1 MLRSLLK
8 SKIHHARVTEADLN
22 YVGSVTID
30 KDLMVAADLLPNEK
44 VLVANI
50 GNGERF
56 ETYVFE
62 GAAGSGVICMNGAC
76 ARLVEV
82 GDQVII
88 MAFGL
93 VEDAKAAAFRP
104 KVIFVD
110 DQNRITGRHP

>member
-8 SKIHHARVTEADLN
+8 SKIHHARVTEADLH

-30 KDLMVAADLLPNEK
+30 KDLMVAADLLPNER

-50 GNGERF
+50 ENGERF
-56 ETYVFE
+56 ETYCFE
-62 GAAGSGVICMNGAC
+62 GAAGSGVLCMNGAC
-76 ARLVEV
+76 ARLVDV

-88 MAFGL
+88 MAFAL
-93 VEDAKAAAFRP
+93 VEDEKARTFHP

-110 DQNRITGRHP
+110 EQNRITGRHV